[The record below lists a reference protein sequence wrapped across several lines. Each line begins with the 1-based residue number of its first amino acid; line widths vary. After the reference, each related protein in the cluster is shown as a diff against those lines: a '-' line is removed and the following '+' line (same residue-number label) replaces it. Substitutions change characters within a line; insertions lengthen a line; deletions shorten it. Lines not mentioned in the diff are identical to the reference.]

1 MRTEGRTRIRGF
13 TLLEVLVALSILAM
27 SYGVILQIFGSAAQR
42 ASLSGD
48 YRRAM
53 IIAESQLDYVA
64 ATAGRSGVADTGTVG
79 DKFDWQVSIAP
90 TDEYSIVGM
99 PSVYTPVVINI
110 VVRWE
115 SAAGQPKSVS
125 ASTIRL
131 QRSRSGS

>member
-1 MRTEGRTRIRGF
+1 MRVERRLRMNGF

-42 ASLSGD
+42 AGLAGD

-53 IIAESQLDYVA
+53 IIAESQLDFVA
-64 ATAGRSGVADTGTVG
+64 ANAERASVADTGTVG
-79 DKFDWQVSIAP
+79 NKFDWQVSIAP
-90 TDEYSIVGM
+90 TDEYSIAGM

-110 VVRWE
+110 VVQWE
-115 SAAGQPKSVS
+115 SAAGQLKSVS